1 MNKIILPKQK
11 AITIF
16 LVFALSYYI
25 SNLLRAITATISPNL
40 ISEFDLSAGDLG
52 LLGGGYFLGFA
63 AVQIPLGYLLDNKG
77 PKKIVSYFLLIAV
90 LGMISFSLSEN
101 FITLLISRILIGIGV
116 GACLMGPLTAYRIWY
131 QDETQQ
137 RANSWMLMVGAIGML
152 SSSLPVQ
159 FFLPIICYCRID
171 TYTTD
176 ADIIISDTGI
186 TDTDNKLNA
195 IRAESSVYSTL
206 FQIFILG
213 ISMCMIMIVSLNST
227 SFKKHNPSTKM
238 QAVKKWFVLFLLL
251 SGDVSGRILNTASTT
266 NGSNINETKGNNDG
280 DSSSLTPVAPLV
292 GNDSVSTMLTTTT
305 DVTNKA
311 LFALNT
317 RLLATVTVS
326 PSNVRAANNDAVDGD
341 IIMITPGEVDLS
353 SGQLSVGKAL
363 TFECTDPTTKCI
375 FDAKARSSS
384 TRRVIYDTHGKTATS
399 RYVGLE
405 ITGGYTVRLK
415 RNNRKRRSQHRSVVG
430 SRSKKTTN

>member
-1 MNKIILPKQK
+1 MNKVILPKQK

-16 LVFALSYYI
+16 LVFALGYYI

-159 FFLPIICYCRID
+159 FFLPIIGWRMIFITLALLTIFCIILIIFFIPNWNKANIQSNAKDNDSLKEIWSDKFFKSLVPMGFFNYGGLFAIQ
-171 TYTTD
+171 TLWAGPWMIKVSGYTPEQS
-176 ADIIISDTGI
+176 ANGLFLIYFSLLISFLSWGYLVPKISKNVSD
-186 TDTDNKLNA
+186 A
-195 IRAESSVYSTL
+195 IRLLKFGAPLNLIVLAFIIYLGPKAGAYHWAFFAVSSV
-206 FQIFILG
+206 
-213 ISMCMIMIVSLNST
+213 
-227 SFKKHNPSTKM
+227 
-238 QAVKKWFVLFLLL
+238 FL
-251 SGDVSGRILNTASTT
+251 
-266 NGSNINETKGNNDG
+266 
-280 DSSSLTPVAPLV
+280 SLTQPAV
-292 GNDSVSTMLTTTT
+292 GMAFSL
-305 DVTNKA
+305 
-311 LFALNT
+311 
-317 RLLATVTVS
+317 
-326 PSNVRAANNDAVDGD
+326 SNA
-341 IIMITPGEVDLS
+341 
-353 SGQLSVGKAL
+353 GKAL
-363 TFECTDPTTKCI
+363 TSFNLLLFIGAFALQWIIGVIIDLTMNLGYSEISGFRFAMI
-375 FDAKARSSS
+375 FFLL
-384 TRRVIYDTHGKTATS
+384 TS
-399 RYVGLE
+399 FFSYLFFL
-405 ITGGYTVRLK
+405 IKNYK
-415 RNNRKRRSQHRSVVG
+415 N
-430 SRSKKTTN
+430 

>member
-1 MNKIILPKQK
+1 MNKVILPKQK

-16 LVFALSYYI
+16 LVFALGYYI

-159 FFLPIICYCRID
+159 FFLPIIGWRMIFITLALLTIFCIILIIFFIPNWNKANIQSNSNDNGSLKEIWNNSFFKSLVPMGFFNYGGLFAIQ
-171 TYTTD
+171 TLWAGPWMIKVSGYTPEQS
-176 ADIIISDTGI
+176 ANGLFLIYFSLLISFLSWGYLVPKISKNVSD
-186 TDTDNKLNA
+186 A
-195 IRAESSVYSTL
+195 IRLLKFGAPLNLIVLTFIIYLGPKAGAYHWAFFAVSSV
-206 FQIFILG
+206 
-213 ISMCMIMIVSLNST
+213 
-227 SFKKHNPSTKM
+227 
-238 QAVKKWFVLFLLL
+238 FL
-251 SGDVSGRILNTASTT
+251 
-266 NGSNINETKGNNDG
+266 
-280 DSSSLTPVAPLV
+280 SLTQPAV
-292 GNDSVSTMLTTTT
+292 GMAFSL
-305 DVTNKA
+305 
-311 LFALNT
+311 
-317 RLLATVTVS
+317 
-326 PSNVRAANNDAVDGD
+326 SNA
-341 IIMITPGEVDLS
+341 
-353 SGQLSVGKAL
+353 GKAL
-363 TFECTDPTTKCI
+363 TSFNLLLFIGAFALQWIIGVIIDLTMNLGYSEISGFRFAMI
-375 FDAKARSSS
+375 FFLL
-384 TRRVIYDTHGKTATS
+384 TS
-399 RYVGLE
+399 FFSYLFFL
-405 ITGGYTVRLK
+405 I
-415 RNNRKRRSQHRSVVG
+415 RNCKN
-430 SRSKKTTN
+430 

>member
-1 MNKIILPKQK
+1 MNKVILPKQK

-16 LVFALSYYI
+16 LVFALGYYI

-159 FFLPIICYCRID
+159 FFLPIIGWRMIFITLALLTIFCIILIIFFIPNWNKANIQSNSNDNGSLKEIWSDNFFKSLVPMGFFNYGGLFAIQ
-171 TYTTD
+171 TLWAGPWMIKVSGYTPEQS
-176 ADIIISDTGI
+176 ANGLFIIYFSLLISFLSWGYLVPKISKNVSD
-186 TDTDNKLNA
+186 A
-195 IRAESSVYSTL
+195 IRLLKFGAPLNLIVLAFIIYLGPKAGAYHWAFFAVSSV
-206 FQIFILG
+206 
-213 ISMCMIMIVSLNST
+213 
-227 SFKKHNPSTKM
+227 
-238 QAVKKWFVLFLLL
+238 FL
-251 SGDVSGRILNTASTT
+251 
-266 NGSNINETKGNNDG
+266 
-280 DSSSLTPVAPLV
+280 SLTQPAV
-292 GNDSVSTMLTTTT
+292 GMAFSL
-305 DVTNKA
+305 
-311 LFALNT
+311 
-317 RLLATVTVS
+317 
-326 PSNVRAANNDAVDGD
+326 SNA
-341 IIMITPGEVDLS
+341 
-353 SGQLSVGKAL
+353 GKAL
-363 TFECTDPTTKCI
+363 TSFNLLLFIGAFALQWIIGVIIDLTMNLGYSEISGFRFAMI
-375 FDAKARSSS
+375 FFLL
-384 TRRVIYDTHGKTATS
+384 TS
-399 RYVGLE
+399 FFSYLFFL
-405 ITGGYTVRLK
+405 I
-415 RNNRKRRSQHRSVVG
+415 RNYKN
-430 SRSKKTTN
+430 

>member
-1 MNKIILPKQK
+1 MNKVILPKQK

-159 FFLPIICYCRID
+159 FFLPIIGWRMIFITLALLTIFCIILIIFFIPNWNKANIQSNSNDNGSLKEIWSDKFFKSLVPMGFFNYGGLFAIQ
-171 TYTTD
+171 TLWAGPWMIKVSGYTPEQS
-176 ADIIISDTGI
+176 ANGLFIIYFSLLISFLSWGYLVSKISKNVSD
-186 TDTDNKLNA
+186 A
-195 IRAESSVYSTL
+195 IRLLKFGAPLNLIVLAFIIYLGPKAGAYHWAFFAVSSV
-206 FQIFILG
+206 
-213 ISMCMIMIVSLNST
+213 
-227 SFKKHNPSTKM
+227 
-238 QAVKKWFVLFLLL
+238 FL
-251 SGDVSGRILNTASTT
+251 
-266 NGSNINETKGNNDG
+266 
-280 DSSSLTPVAPLV
+280 SLTQPAV
-292 GNDSVSTMLTTTT
+292 GMAFSL
-305 DVTNKA
+305 
-311 LFALNT
+311 
-317 RLLATVTVS
+317 
-326 PSNVRAANNDAVDGD
+326 SNA
-341 IIMITPGEVDLS
+341 
-353 SGQLSVGKAL
+353 GKAL
-363 TFECTDPTTKCI
+363 TSFNLLLFIGAFALQWIIGVIIDLTMNLGYSEISGFRFAMI
-375 FDAKARSSS
+375 FFLL
-384 TRRVIYDTHGKTATS
+384 TS
-399 RYVGLE
+399 FFSYLFFL
-405 ITGGYTVRLK
+405 I
-415 RNNRKRRSQHRSVVG
+415 RNYKN
-430 SRSKKTTN
+430 

>member
-1 MNKIILPKQK
+1 MNKVILPKQK

-159 FFLPIICYCRID
+159 FFLPIIGWRMIFITLALLTIFCIILIIFFIPNWNKANIQSNAKDNGSLKEIWSDKFFKSLVPMGFFNYGGLFAIQ
-171 TYTTD
+171 TLWAGPWMIKVSGYTPEQS
-176 ADIIISDTGI
+176 ANGLFLIYFSLLISFLSWGYLVPKISKNVSD
-186 TDTDNKLNA
+186 A
-195 IRAESSVYSTL
+195 IRLLKFGAPLNLIILTFIIYLGPKAGAYHWAFFAVSSV
-206 FQIFILG
+206 
-213 ISMCMIMIVSLNST
+213 
-227 SFKKHNPSTKM
+227 
-238 QAVKKWFVLFLLL
+238 FL
-251 SGDVSGRILNTASTT
+251 
-266 NGSNINETKGNNDG
+266 
-280 DSSSLTPVAPLV
+280 SLTQPAV
-292 GNDSVSTMLTTTT
+292 GMAFSL
-305 DVTNKA
+305 
-311 LFALNT
+311 
-317 RLLATVTVS
+317 
-326 PSNVRAANNDAVDGD
+326 SNA
-341 IIMITPGEVDLS
+341 
-353 SGQLSVGKAL
+353 GKAL
-363 TFECTDPTTKCI
+363 TSFNLLL
-375 FDAKARSSS
+375 FVGAFVLQW
-384 TRRVIYDTHGKTATS
+384 VIGILIDYSMSLGFSEIIGFKVAMMFFLITS
-399 RYVGLE
+399 FFSYLFFL
-405 ITGGYTVRLK
+405 IKNYK
-415 RNNRKRRSQHRSVVG
+415 N
-430 SRSKKTTN
+430 

>member
-1 MNKIILPKQK
+1 MNKVILPKQK

-159 FFLPIICYCRID
+159 FFLPIIGWRMIFITLALLTIFCIILIIFFIPNWNKANIQSNSNDNGSLKEIWNNSFFKSLVPMGFFNYGGLFAIQ
-171 TYTTD
+171 TLWAGPWMIKVSGYTPEQS
-176 ADIIISDTGI
+176 ANGLFLIYFSLLISFLSWGYLVPKISKNVSD
-186 TDTDNKLNA
+186 A
-195 IRAESSVYSTL
+195 IRLLKFGAPLNLIVLAFIIYLGPKAGAYHWAFFAVSSV
-206 FQIFILG
+206 
-213 ISMCMIMIVSLNST
+213 
-227 SFKKHNPSTKM
+227 
-238 QAVKKWFVLFLLL
+238 FL
-251 SGDVSGRILNTASTT
+251 
-266 NGSNINETKGNNDG
+266 
-280 DSSSLTPVAPLV
+280 SLTQPAV
-292 GNDSVSTMLTTTT
+292 GMAFSL
-305 DVTNKA
+305 
-311 LFALNT
+311 
-317 RLLATVTVS
+317 
-326 PSNVRAANNDAVDGD
+326 SNA
-341 IIMITPGEVDLS
+341 
-353 SGQLSVGKAL
+353 GKAL
-363 TFECTDPTTKCI
+363 TSFNLLLFIGAFALQWIIGVIIDLTMNLGYSEISGFRFAMI
-375 FDAKARSSS
+375 FFLL
-384 TRRVIYDTHGKTATS
+384 TS
-399 RYVGLE
+399 FFSYLFFL
-405 ITGGYTVRLK
+405 IK
-415 RNNRKRRSQHRSVVG
+415 N
-430 SRSKKTTN
+430 SKN

>member
-1 MNKIILPKQK
+1 MNKVILPKQK

-40 ISEFDLSAGDLG
+40 TSEFDLSAGDLG

-159 FFLPIICYCRID
+159 FFLPIIGWRMIFITLALLTIFCIILIIFFIPNWNKANIQSNAKDNGSLKEIWSDKFFKSLVPMGFFNYGGLFAIQ
-171 TYTTD
+171 TLWAGPWMIKVSGYTPEQS
-176 ADIIISDTGI
+176 ANGLFLIYFSLLISFLSWGYLVPKISKNVSD
-186 TDTDNKLNA
+186 A
-195 IRAESSVYSTL
+195 IRLLKFGAPLNLIVLAFIIYLGPKAGAYHWAFFAVSSV
-206 FQIFILG
+206 
-213 ISMCMIMIVSLNST
+213 
-227 SFKKHNPSTKM
+227 
-238 QAVKKWFVLFLLL
+238 FL
-251 SGDVSGRILNTASTT
+251 
-266 NGSNINETKGNNDG
+266 
-280 DSSSLTPVAPLV
+280 SLTQPAV
-292 GNDSVSTMLTTTT
+292 GMAFSL
-305 DVTNKA
+305 
-311 LFALNT
+311 
-317 RLLATVTVS
+317 
-326 PSNVRAANNDAVDGD
+326 SNA
-341 IIMITPGEVDLS
+341 
-353 SGQLSVGKAL
+353 GKAL
-363 TFECTDPTTKCI
+363 TSFNLLLFIGAFALQWIIGVIIDLTMNLGYSEISGFRFAMI
-375 FDAKARSSS
+375 FFLL
-384 TRRVIYDTHGKTATS
+384 TS
-399 RYVGLE
+399 FFSYLFFL
-405 ITGGYTVRLK
+405 I
-415 RNNRKRRSQHRSVVG
+415 RNYKN
-430 SRSKKTTN
+430 